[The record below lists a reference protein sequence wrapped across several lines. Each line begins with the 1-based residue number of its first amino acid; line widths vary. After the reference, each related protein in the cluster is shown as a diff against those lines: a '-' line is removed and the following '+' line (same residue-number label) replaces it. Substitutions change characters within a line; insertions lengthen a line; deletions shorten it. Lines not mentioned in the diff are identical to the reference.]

1 MEGDPRARSPRLL
14 VLGAG
19 PAQLGLLEAA
29 RARGVWTAVVDRD
42 PAAPG
47 FALADRRCILSTEDE
62 PAIERLAAALGVGG
76 LVAPGTDW
84 PVAVA
89 ARVAERL
96 GLPHPLTPQAA
107 VLATNKLRQRERL
120 AAAGVPQPRWW
131 VVGAGDPLPDVAG
144 AAVVK
149 APDRQGQKGLTLV
162 LPGGDLAG
170 AVATARG
177 AARNGLALVE
187 ELVDGPE
194 VTVIGF
200 SGGGRFAALA
210 VTDRVVADPPAFG
223 VALAHVW
230 PSRVLALSQD
240 AAEAAASG
248 AATDHVQPPGRD
260 VAAEATSSAAPSR
273 TTRANDGVGAAR
285 ATGSPGHVLALSQD
299 VARAAVAALGITEGP
314 SYTQLRVDGD
324 GPKVIEVAA
333 RLGGGH
339 DAELVEAATGVPLND
354 LAIDAAL
361 GRPLALPTPV
371 ARVGGAVTRFL
382 VAPPGVFEGVEVP
395 PELER
400 VRIYRT
406 PGYVFTPLRR
416 GADRAGAVLVTG
428 ASRDDAVERAEQAAQ
443 AIRFR
448 VASDPALAS

>member
-1 MEGDPRARSPRLL
+1 
-14 VLGAG
+14 
-19 PAQLGLLEAA
+19 
-29 RARGVWTAVVDRD
+29 VWTAVVDRD

-47 FALADRRCILSTEDE
+47 FRLADRRCILSTEDE
-62 PAIERLAAALGVGG
+62 PAVERLVGALAVDG
-76 LVAPGTDW
+76 LIAPGTDW

-89 ARVAERL
+89 ARIAERA

-107 VLATNKLRQRERL
+107 ALATNKQRQRERL
-120 AAAGVPQPRWW
+120 AQAGVPQPRWW
-131 VVGAGDPLPDVAG
+131 VVGADDPLPDVEG
-144 AAVVK
+144 ALVVK

-162 LPGGDLAG
+162 MPGEDLAG

-187 ELVDGPE
+187 ELVAGPE

-200 SGGGRFAALA
+200 SAGGRFAALA

-230 PSRVLALSQD
+230 PS
-240 AAEAAASG
+240 
-248 AATDHVQPPGRD
+248 HVSPQGQD
-260 VAAEATSSAAPSR
+260 VAA
-273 TTRANDGVGAAR
+273 
-285 ATGSPGHVLALSQD
+285 
-299 VARAAVAALGITEGP
+299 AAVAALGIENGP
-314 SYTQLRVDGD
+314 SYTQLRVDDD

-354 LAIDAAL
+354 LAIDAAI
-361 GRPLALPTPV
+361 GRPLDVPV
-371 ARVGGAVTRFL
+371 PSARVGGAVTRFL
-382 VAPPGVFEGVEVP
+382 VAPPGVFEGVEIPDGVA
-395 PELER
+395 R
-400 VRIYRT
+400 IRIYRE

-428 ASRDDAVERAEQAAQ
+428 DSRDDAVARAARAAE